1 MEYLLSTDCLTK
13 KFKRQTAI
21 DNISLHIRQGEIYGL
36 IGKNGAGKTTFLKM
50 ISGLSKPTSG
60 DITFF
65 GYHGTERNKVISRI
79 GVLIEAPGLYP
90 DMSAYDNLKLK
101 CICVGLH
108 RPGYIENILNI
119 VGLSDVGKKKV
130 GHFSLGMKQRL
141 GVGMALVGEPDLL
154 VLDEP
159 INGLDPEGIAE
170 VKLCFG

>member
-79 GVLIEAPGLYP
+79 GVLIEAPFFP
-90 DMSAYDNLKLK
+90 
-101 CICVGLH
+101 I
-108 RPGYIENILNI
+108 RP
-119 VGLSDVGKKKV
+119 
-130 GHFSLGMKQRL
+130 
-141 GVGMALVGEPDLL
+141 
-154 VLDEP
+154 
-159 INGLDPEGIAE
+159 
-170 VKLCFG
+170 

>member
-1 MEYLLSTDCLTK
+1 MRCSVLPPQSNFIRKATVCLLSFIPICAESEAVGMVINMEYLLSTDCLTK

-65 GYHGTERNKVISRI
+65 GYHGAERNKVISRI

-108 RPGYIENILNI
+108 RPGYIENILSI
-119 VGLSDVGKKKV
+119 VGLENVGKKKV
-130 GHFSLGMKQRL
+130 
-141 GVGMALVGEPDLL
+141 
-154 VLDEP
+154 
-159 INGLDPEGIAE
+159 
-170 VKLCFG
+170 